1 MSMKIWSRD
10 FTRFEKTLLLI
21 LSVILIGLVYFQFV
35 EKPVRRAIASSKAES
50 RDLETE
56 LTAVKARAERLDK
69 LDSEIDAIKGSGSVS
84 RMESYNNSS
93 REVDLLNDILSDTLK
108 YTITF
113 ADVTRTNDQIRRN
126 FTLEFRTAD
135 YYSMRKII
143 ERICGSPYR
152 CLVDEISCTTTRND
166 KESYV
171 TAKLTATFYETMVGG
186 TPDAG
191 LPVDSAASQNEAEVD
206 VSGLR

>member
-10 FTRFEKTLLLI
+10 FTRFEKALLLI

-35 EKPVRRAIASSKAES
+35 EKPVRRAIASSRAES

-113 ADVTRTNDQIRRN
+113 ADVTRANDQIRRN

-135 YYSMRKII
+135 YYSMRKVI

-152 CLVDEISCTTTRND
+152 CLVDEIRCTTTRND

-191 LPVDSAASQNEAEVD
+191 LPEDSAASQNEAEVD

>member
-1 MSMKIWSRD
+1 MKIWSRD

-135 YYSMRKII
+135 YYSMRKVI
-143 ERICGSPYR
+143 ERICGSQYR
-152 CLVDEISCTTTRND
+152 CLVDEIRCTTTHND